1 MRLVLVA
8 AIAEDR
14 GIGRDGALPWRLPDD
29 LKRFKALTL
38 GKPVIMGR
46 KTFDSIGRPL
56 PGRRNV
62 VLTRTPRPIEGC
74 VVVGSAEEALAAC
87 DAAPEACVIGGG
99 DVYAAFLDR
108 ADEGIHLGL
117 GALGLQPHPAV
128 GQILHVA
135 RHLVLLR
142 DLPRGEAEADALHMA
157 AENDGGV
164 VDLRHHQAP
173 YAAARRVQP
182 PISPDF

>member
-8 AIAEDR
+8 AIAKDR

-108 ADEGIHLGL
+108 AD
-117 GALGLQPHPAV
+117 ALELTLVEATVPADAFFPPFEQAFVEVARTEHPAD
-128 GQILHVA
+128 A
-135 RHLVLLR
+135 RHAFPFAFTR
-142 DLPRGEAEADALHMA
+142 WE
-157 AENDGGV
+157 
-164 VDLRHHQAP
+164 
-173 YAAARRVQP
+173 RR
-182 PISPDF
+182 